1 VPLDTLIERTRQFLS
16 QGLWRLDLRPR
27 SLAAAAARGL
37 QLAVMIVRGYVGDEL
52 GLRAGA
58 LTYTSALSIVPI
70 LVVVLYVTEALGVS
84 RELAEA
90 AVQHLLAGSPEA
102 IERVLGWVD
111 GADLR
116 ALGAMGIGLF
126 IVSTVL
132 SLRHA
137 EAALNH
143 IWGIQTER
151 TWMRRFS
158 NYLAVLVV
166 APLLIGVALSL
177 AATMRSAPL
186 FRHILERPVLA
197 EANGLLL
204 GALPAVFLV
213 LGFTF
218 VYWRLPNTR
227 VHLSSALLGGA
238 VAAVLF
244 IWAQNA
250 YVGFNVGAA
259 RFSALFVGFA
269 WLPLMIVWIYI
280 SWSIILL
287 GAELSFAHQ
296 NLARYRREARAQA
309 PGSAE
314 REALGIR
321 IAVETARNFR
331 DGAAPVTA
339 EALADRFDVSIRA
352 VHDVAHHLEGAGIV
366 TRAAAREGEDA
377 FQLGRVAQ
385 AVSIADVLTAVRG
398 ARSWHSAD
406 DGDLTTRVVAAL
418 ISDLEASVEEIA
430 NGQTLA
436 DLLTKIP
443 APAGSG

>member
-1 VPLDTLIERTRQFLS
+1 MLSGSLIERTRHFFS

-27 SLAAAAARGL
+27 SLAATAARGL
-37 QLAVMIVRGYVGDEL
+37 QLAVMIVRGYLEDEL
-52 GLRAGA
+52 SLRAGA

-90 AVQHLLAGSPEA
+90 GLKHLLAGSPEA
-102 IERVLGWVD
+102 IDRVLGWVD

-116 ALGAMGIGLF
+116 GLGALGFALF
-126 IVSTVL
+126 TVSTVL
-132 SLRHA
+132 SLRHV

-143 IWGIQTER
+143 IWGIRTER

-186 FRHILERPVLA
+186 FRQILERPVLA
-197 EANGLLL
+197 EANGFLLSS
-204 GALPAVFLV
+204 LPMAFLV

-218 VYWRLPNTR
+218 VYWRMPNTR
-227 VHLSSALLGGA
+227 VHLTSALLGGI

-244 IWAQNA
+244 TGAQSA

-269 WLPLMIVWIYI
+269 WLPLLIVWIFI
-280 SWSIILL
+280 SWSIVLL

-309 PGSAE
+309 PGAAD
-314 REALGIR
+314 REALGLR
-321 IAVETARNFR
+321 IAVEAARNFR
-331 DGAAPVTA
+331 DGAAPITA
-339 EALADRFDVSIRA
+339 EALADRFDVSVRA
-352 VHDVAHHLEGAGIV
+352 VHDVSRHLESAGIV

-377 FQLGRVAQ
+377 FQLGRTAQ

-398 ARSWHSAD
+398 ARSSRSAD
-406 DGDLTTRVVAAL
+406 EGDDTARVVAAL
-418 ISDLEASVEEIA
+418 IADLEASLEEVAIQ
-430 NGQTLA
+430 QTLA
-436 DLLTKIP
+436 DLLLKIP
-443 APAGSG
+443 VPAESG

>member
-1 VPLDTLIERTRQFLS
+1 MLIERSRHFFS

-27 SLAAAAARGL
+27 SLAATAARGL
-37 QLAVMIVRGYVGDEL
+37 QLAVMIVRGYVDDEL

-90 AVQHLLAGSPEA
+90 AAKHLLAGSPEA
-102 IERVLGWVD
+102 IDRVLGWVE

-116 ALGAMGIGLF
+116 GLGALGIALF
-126 IVSTVL
+126 AVSTVL

-143 IWGIQTER
+143 IWGIRTER
-151 TWMRRFS
+151 SWMRRFS
-158 NYLAVLVV
+158 NYLVVLVV

-177 AATMRSAPL
+177 AATMQSAPL
-186 FRHILERPVLA
+186 FRHVLERPVLA
-197 EANGLLL
+197 EANGFVLSW
-204 GALPAVFLV
+204 LPVAFLV

-227 VHLSSALLGGA
+227 VHLASALLGGA

-244 IWAQNA
+244 TGAQSA
-250 YVGFNVGAA
+250 YVVFNVGAA

-269 WLPLMIVWIYI
+269 WLPLLIVWIFI
-280 SWSIILL
+280 SWSIVLL
-287 GAELSFAHQ
+287 GAEISFAHQ

-321 IAVETARNFR
+321 IAVEVARNFR

-339 EALADRFDVSIRA
+339 EALADCFDVSVRA
-352 VHDVAHHLEGAGIV
+352 VHDVARHLEGAGIV
-366 TRAAAREGEDA
+366 TRAKAREGEDA
-377 FQLGRVAQ
+377 FQLGRVSQ
-385 AVSIADVLTAVRG
+385 AVRIADVLTAVRG
-398 ARSWHSAD
+398 ARSESSAD
-406 DGDLTTRVVAAL
+406 DGDLTARVVGAL
-418 ISDLEASVEEIA
+418 ISDLEASLEEVA
-430 NGQTLA
+430 TRQTLA
-436 DLLTKIP
+436 DLLLKIP
-443 APAGSG
+443 APAGSA